1 MYAIKMLNHAELKTK
16 SIHGTKEKKVFLC
29 LSSLPQQ
36 ASVFKTDQANLVLIK
51 MDWKYKMSVSIRTF
65 VLIPQY
71 PDFRLHLCYP
81 GRQVFK
87 HLHGLRILPVR
98 VMATELLFLTF

>member
-1 MYAIKMLNHAELKTK
+1 M
-16 SIHGTKEKKVFLC
+16 C

-98 VMATELLFLTF
+98 VVATELLFLTF

>member
-1 MYAIKMLNHAELKTK
+1 MLNHAELKTK
-16 SIHGTKEKKVFLC
+16 SIHGTKEKKVFLRWR
-29 LSSLPQQ
+29 SLPQQ

-98 VMATELLFLTF
+98 VVATELLFLTF